1 MSEWTREQRYQGID
15 DVPQSQLIELKQKVD
30 ASHYRQTYHIQPETG
45 LLNDPNG
52 LIFYNGTY
60 YVSHQWFPLGAVHG
74 LKYWFNYTSKDL
86 VSFTPHGPILEPDTA
101 YDSHGVYSG
110 SAFEYNGQLYYMYT
124 GNHRDSEWNRHSSQM
139 LAKVDE
145 YGDAVKFENQLFQH
159 HQRDIHNI
167 LEIQTFFKKMGN
179 IL

>member
-60 YVSHQWFPLGAVHG
+60 YVSHQWFPL
-74 LKYWFNYTSKDL
+74 

-124 GNHRDSEWNRHSSQM
+124 GNHRDS
-139 LAKVDE
+139 
-145 YGDAVKFENQLFQH
+145 
-159 HQRDIHNI
+159 
-167 LEIQTFFKKMGN
+167 
-179 IL
+179 

>member
-101 YDSHGVYSG
+101 YVVMVYIVEVLLNTTVNFTICIPEIIEIQSG
-110 SAFEYNGQLYYMYT
+110 IDT
-124 GNHRDSEWNRHSSQM
+124 
-139 LAKVDE
+139 LAKC
-145 YGDAVKFENQLFQH
+145 
-159 HQRDIHNI
+159 
-167 LEIQTFFKKMGN
+167 
-179 IL
+179 